1 MSEKYLVYSHRV
13 TALPLLRSRETC
25 DTSDRLKGSTTEG
38 VKMAVRNEKND
49 RVQRAVWS
57 QLVATAGC
65 RHALTVT
72 ELSGALLHRAPFL
85 PKTFFLAFFPFPAF
99 IFPLDTDRSSFS
111 DDHANTSEFSRGKV
125 LIAQEITPR
134 WFLGYIHRV
143 ATDDF

>member
-99 IFPLDTDRSSFS
+99 IFPLRQRSFLVLRRSCEYERVLTGKGVNCS
-111 DDHANTSEFSRGKV
+111 GNYAAVVSRLYSQSCYG
-125 LIAQEITPR
+125 
-134 WFLGYIHRV
+134 
-143 ATDDF
+143 